1 MNYKIGVIG
10 EKDSVMPFKLLGFNV
25 VYTESQNQVR
35 STIDKMAKESY
46 GLIFITE
53 STAETVSETIERYK
67 SSLVPAIILI
77 PNQNGSKG
85 IGLKEIQ
92 QTVEKAVGQ
101 NIL

>member
-1 MNYKIGVIG
+1 MNDKIGVIG
-10 EKDSVMPFKLLGFNV
+10 EKDSVMPFKLLGFDV
-25 VYTESQNQVR
+25 VYEESQNQIR
-35 STIDKMAKESY
+35 STIDRMARESF
-46 GLIFITE
+46 GVIFITE
-53 STAETVSETIERYK
+53 SSAELVLDTIERYK
-67 SSLVPAIILI
+67 SSLVPTIILI